1 MPTAPRQSRSCGWR
15 REALRGSRGSTNDAG
30 RPFRLEAILA
40 FQDPVSAANPVY
52 VYGHLAD
59 ILVSGFYVAPEGEWF
74 IGTRWVDPLEVA
86 YAPTWTNTVQLPPSL
101 CPALQIDE
109 RFTGE
114 AQSRSRQVLPRHRG

>member
-1 MPTAPRQSRSCGWR
+1 M
-15 REALRGSRGSTNDAG
+15 
-30 RPFRLEAILA
+30 
-40 FQDPVSAANPVY
+40 V
-52 VYGHLAD
+52 
-59 ILVSGFYVAPEGEWF
+59 

-114 AQSRSRQVLPRHRG
+114 AQSRVPQHTQCPPTTLQPLVPTHSHSWLVVDAIKLS